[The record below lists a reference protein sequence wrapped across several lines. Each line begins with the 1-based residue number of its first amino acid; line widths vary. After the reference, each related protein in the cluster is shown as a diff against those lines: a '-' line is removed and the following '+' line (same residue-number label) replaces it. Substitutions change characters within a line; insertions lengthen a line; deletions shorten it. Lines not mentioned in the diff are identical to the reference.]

1 MNWFR
6 RIFHREQIA
15 NELAEEMRLHL
26 EEKIEFYER
35 AGMSRAEAQR
45 TARRAFGNVTV
56 IAERSREAWQWPRIE
71 SLWADTKYALRQ
83 LRNSPA
89 FAATAILTLALGIG
103 VNTSIFTVFQ
113 QVLLKSMPVHKAEE
127 LVLLEEHS
135 RYETGT
141 LNAYAGSQ
149 KQYFSY
155 PAYEAMSSNSVT
167 SGMAVSALSPVT
179 LTTHTLTERADMQFV
194 SGNYFDVLGLQPL
207 LGRLL
212 TPADNRL
219 HAGNPVAVV
228 SEAYWRAHLGADPSL
243 LNQMILLNGSPVTLV
258 GIVRHEGLM
267 DGRPIAFFVPVA
279 IRQAISPGHGD
290 PMSDP
295 LNVWLNVVAR
305 LAPGVTRTRAESQLN
320 TLWWNWRRDTLSIA
334 KGKISDQI
342 GWLQTHLSVVKGSR
356 GISIFEEDFGQPV
369 AVLQT
374 MALIVLLIVCGNI
387 ANLLLARAIR
397 RHSELA
403 MRAALG
409 ASRQRIFQQV
419 IIEGLI
425 LGLAGAACGLPL
437 GFVTLRL
444 LLQTTPETD
453 VLHLALPSHIDWRI
467 VAVSIAAGVLTSI
480 LFSIGPAIL
489 STRIDLQQ
497 SLHGRS
503 GAVTAGSGNLR
514 NILVVTQIA
523 LSLGLM
529 ASATV
534 FACNLYRLRNIKPGF
549 ATSHVLTFWVD
560 AMQQGRTA
568 TAAKQEYEDLIAGVK
583 RLPGVTSV
591 VYAQRGLISGN
602 EGGSNVS
609 VTGHVNLPQDP
620 FPDANAIGPGFFS
633 AMEVPL
639 LAGREFTAADAAP
652 DHKAV
657 IVDEAF
663 VQYFFGGDIQRALRG
678 SLGFGSHKPDT
689 PIVGVIPTI
698 HATNLAKDPWT
709 PFVYIPWTV
718 SPDIGTHTRELPLN
732 FYVRTTGDPKELTNS
747 VKALIRAMDS
757 SLPVDE
763 PETMQQHIGDLL
775 FSEKLIT
782 MLSAAMG
789 FLALLLAA
797 IGLYGV
803 LAFSVTQR
811 TREIGIRMALGAD
824 RRSVSALVCGQMLR
838 LLLAGTAVGSL
849 LAWFAVRMLMSRDH
863 DLAHAPWW
871 LYGLTGSV
879 LLLAIA
885 LAKLLPAR
893 RAAWIDPMKALR
905 AE

>member
-6 RIFHREQIA
+6 RIFHREDIA
-15 NELAEEMRLHL
+15 QELAEEMRVHL
-26 EEKIEFYER
+26 EEKIEAFER
-35 AGMSRAEAQR
+35 EGMSRDEAGQA
-45 TARRAFGNVTV
+45 ARRAFGNTTV
-56 IAERSREAWQWPRIE
+56 IAERSRETWQWPRIE
-71 SLWADTKYALRQ
+71 NIWTDAKYALRQ
-83 LRNSPA
+83 LRNAPA

-113 QVLLKSMPVHKAEE
+113 QVLLKTMPVHRAEE

-135 RYETGT
+135 RFETGT

-155 PAYEAMSSNSVT
+155 PAYEAMRSNRVT
-167 SGMAVSALSPVT
+167 SDMAVSALSPVV
-179 LTTHTLTERADMQFV
+179 LTTHKLTERADMQFV
-194 SGNYFDVLGLQPL
+194 SGNYFDVLALQPL

-228 SEAYWRAHLGADPSL
+228 SEAYWRAHLGADASL
-243 LNQMILLNGSPVTLV
+243 LNQTILLNNAPVTLI
-258 GIVRHEGLM
+258 GIVCHQGLM
-267 DGRPIAFFVPVA
+267 DGRPVAFFVPVA
-279 IRQAISPGHGD
+279 IRQLISPGHGD

-295 LNVWLNVVAR
+295 LNVWLNIVAR
-305 LAPGVTRTRAESQLN
+305 LAPGVTRTQAESQLN
-320 TLWWNWRRDTLSIA
+320 TLWWNWRRDTLSIE
-334 KGKISDQI
+334 KDEIGDRT

-374 MALIVLLIVCGNI
+374 MAVIVLLIVCGNI

-425 LGLAGAACGLPL
+425 LGLIGAACGLPL
-437 GFVTLRL
+437 GLLTLRL
-444 LLQTTPETD
+444 LLQATPETD
-453 VLHLALPSHIDWRI
+453 VLHLALASHIDWRI
-467 VAVSIAAGVLTSI
+467 VAFSIAAGILTSV
-480 LFSIGPAIL
+480 LFSIGPAVL

-503 GAVTAGSGNLR
+503 GAATAGSSNLR
-514 NILVVTQIA
+514 SVLVVAQIA

-529 ASATV
+529 ASATI

-549 ATSHVLTFWVD
+549 ATSHVLTFFVD
-560 AMQQGRTA
+560 AMEQGRSA
-568 TAAKQEYEDLIAGVK
+568 AVAKQEYEDIVAGVK

-609 VTGHVNLPQDP
+609 VTGHVNIPQDP

-639 LAGREFTAADAAP
+639 LAGREFTEADAVP

-663 VQYFFGGDIQRALRG
+663 VRYFFGGDIQRALRG
-678 SLGFGSHKPDT
+678 SVGFGSHKPDI

-718 SPDIGTHTRELPLN
+718 SPDLGTHTRELPLN

-747 VKALIRAMDS
+747 VRALIHSIDS
-757 SLPVDE
+757 SLPIDE
-763 PETMQQHIGDLL
+763 PETMQEHIGDLL
-775 FSEKLIT
+775 FSQKLIT

-789 FLALLLAA
+789 SLALLLAA

-824 RRSVSALVCGQMLR
+824 RRSVSALVCRQVATLVA
-838 LLLAGTAVGSL
+838 AGSVIGSL
-849 LAWFAVRMLMSRDH
+849 IAWAAVRTLISRDK
-863 DLAHAPWW
+863 DLANAPWW
-871 LYGLTGSV
+871 LFCITGAV
-879 LLLAIA
+879 MLLAIA
-885 LAKLLPAR
+885 VATMLPAR